1 MIPASL
7 SFTHPH
13 AGIVPVE
20 GVFGKGGGGRKEVT
34 TASFY
39 LATDS
44 LLRIKGIYQRPGTG
58 YNET

>member
-13 AGIVPVE
+13 GSIVPVE
-20 GVFGKGGGGRKEVT
+20 GVFGKGGGGRKEVI
-34 TASFY
+34 TAYFY
-39 LATDS
+39 LATAS
-44 LLRIKGIYQRPGTG
+44 LLKIKGIYQRPGTR